1 MKRAMVRQLG
11 WDAELA
17 GLRAMRLGA
26 RPPRLARDDDSTCGL
41 VKRPQM
47 TAGMGNFAPLPAVD
61 THQVDSASVPR
72 DGATR
77 VKAGTPSRKRE
88 AIASQR
94 SERTCV
100 VGFGRDWRQRRANR
114 RVPVAKGCHTARAG
128 EWVLMTGSRETA
140 FWAAAGLGP
149 RIGCGLADMAPE
161 QAYGAAGPFE
171 RLGTGPHGRPGKAMA
186 RSPRV
191 VHRAPSRR

>member
-1 MKRAMVRQLG
+1 MLSWRASAPCVSGPVRR
-11 WDAELA
+11 
-17 GLRAMRLGA
+17 GLPVMTTAPVASLSGR
-26 RPPRLARDDDSTCGL
+26 
-41 VKRPQM
+41 QM
-47 TAGMGNFAPLPAVD
+47 TAGVGNFAPLPAAD
-61 THQVDSASVPR
+61 AHQVDSASVPR

-77 VKAGTPSRKRE
+77 AKAGTPSRKRE
-88 AIASQR
+88 AIAGQR

-149 RIGCGLADMAPE
+149 RIGCGLAGMAPE
-161 QAYGAAGPFE
+161 QAYGAAGPFQ

-186 RSPRV
+186 RSQRV